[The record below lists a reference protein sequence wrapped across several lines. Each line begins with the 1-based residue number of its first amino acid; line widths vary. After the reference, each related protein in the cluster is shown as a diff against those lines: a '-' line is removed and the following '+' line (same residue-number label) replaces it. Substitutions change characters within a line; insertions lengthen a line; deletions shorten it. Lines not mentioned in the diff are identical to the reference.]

1 MAISEYWIKIP
12 EVTEHCYTP
21 AEWFALKDAI
31 MKACVTSEYIGLGIG
46 LFFGALI
53 TYLFM
58 EKWHRGTKRD
68 E

>member
-1 MAISEYWIKIP
+1 
-12 EVTEHCYTP
+12 
-21 AEWFALKDAI
+21 

-58 EKWHRGTKRD
+58 EKWHRGTKLD